1 VIQHVR
7 KIRILLAV
15 WRSQGA
21 ARVPRRKR
29 LENVIMPR
37 LRFAFLLIALL
48 WATPLFAQDDLPAS
62 YIKDNYTRATH
73 KIAMRDGVHLHSIV
87 YSPKDTSQKYPI
99 IMMRTPYGI
108 HPYEEDKYRFS
119 LGPNK
124 HFVKEGYIFV
134 YQDVRG
140 RYMSEG
146 IYSNMRPQL
155 QGKASKNDI
164 DESTDTYDTIDWLVK
179 NVPNNTNRVGLYGIS
194 YPGFYTSAGM
204 INAHPALKAASP
216 QAPIADWFFDDF
228 FHHGAF
234 FLPHAF
240 GFFGRF
246 GDPRGPMPTSER
258 KKGPNYK
265 TQDGY
270 RFFLDIGSL
279 KNVNPRYYKD
289 QVTFWNEMMAHP
301 TYDKFWQDR
310 NLLPHL
316 KKVAPAV
323 MVVGG
328 HFDAED
334 LYGTFRTYQAVEQ
347 QNPGIFNTL
356 VVGPWAH
363 GQWSSNSAH
372 SLGHIN
378 FGADTAAFYQK
389 EIELPFFNHF
399 LKNKGEHGLPE
410 AYVFE
415 TGANQW
421 RKFDHWPPRTVK
433 SQTFYFSAK
442 GKLATELVQELGKPR
457 QADFDQFI
465 SDPNKPV
472 PFTERI
478 TWGMHPAY
486 MTDDMRFAS
495 TRPDVLTYQTGV
507 LSQDVTLAGPIQAEL
522 HVSTTG
528 TDADWIVKV
537 IDVFPDDYKGE
548 SAEKKS
554 DKDMRG
560 YQMHVRSEIIR
571 GRYRNSFSKPEP
583 FKPNEPTTVKL
594 TLQDVLHTFKKGHRV
609 MVQVHSTWFPVADR
623 NPQKYVPN
631 IFFANA
637 DDFTA
642 ETHRV
647 YRSPERASRIQVGVL
662 TK

>member
-1 VIQHVR
+1 MNR
-7 KIRILLAV
+7 IRIAIVFAVLLAV
-15 WRSQGA
+15 R
-21 ARVPRRKR
+21 P
-29 LENVIMPR
+29 
-37 LRFAFLLIALL
+37 AFG
-48 WATPLFAQDDLPAS
+48 QDLPAS
-62 YIKDNYTRATH
+62 YIKDNYTRTDH
-73 KIAMRDGVHLHSIV
+73 KIPMRDGVHLYTIV
-87 YSPKDTSQKYPI
+87 YAPKDATQKYPI
-99 IMMRTPYGI
+99 LMMRTPYSI
-108 HPYEEDKYRFS
+108 APYEEGKYRNS

-146 IYSNMRPQL
+146 VYANMRPQL
-155 QGKASKNDI
+155 SSPRAAVPKAEGKNGI

-179 NVPNNTNRVGLYGIS
+179 NVPNNSGKVGLYGIS

-246 GDPRGPMPTSER
+246 GDPRGPEPTT
-258 KKGPNYK
+258 KGVKGPDYG

-270 RFFLDIGSL
+270 RFFLELGPL
-279 KNVNPRYYKD
+279 KNANPRHFKD
-289 QVTFWNEMMAHP
+289 KITFWNEMMAHP
-301 TYDKFWQDR
+301 NYDKFWQER

-328 HFDAED
+328 LFDAED
-334 LYGTFRTYQAVEQ
+334 LYGTFRTYQAIEK
-347 QNPGIFNTL
+347 QNPEIFNVL
-356 VVGPWAH
+356 VVGPWSH
-363 GQWSSNSAH
+363 GQWSRSPAS
-372 SLGHIN
+372 SLGHID
-378 FGADTAAFYQK
+378 FGADTAGFYQK

-399 LKNKGEHGLPE
+399 LKGKGEHNLPE

-421 RKFDHWPPRTVK
+421 RKFDHWPPREIKT
-433 SQTFYFSAK
+433 QTFYLGAK
-442 GKLATELVQELGKPR
+442 GKLATEPPLEK
-457 QADFDQFI
+457 DFDRGDPEKRTGDSFF

-472 PFTERI
+472 PYTERI

-507 LSQDVTLAGPIQAEL
+507 LNQDITLAGPLTAHL
-522 HVSTTG
+522 FVSTTG
-528 TDADWIVKV
+528 SDADWIIKLV
-537 IDVFPDDYKGE
+537 DVFPDDYAAK
-548 SAEKKS
+548 SAEKNS
-554 DKDMRG
+554 DKNMRG
-560 YQMHVRSEIIR
+560 YQMHVRSEILR
-571 GRYRNSFSKPEP
+571 GRFRNDFSKPAP
-583 FKPNEPTTVKL
+583 FAPNEPTAFQL
-594 TLQDVLHTFKKGHRV
+594 ALQDVLHTFKKGHRI
-609 MVQVHSTWFPVADR
+609 MVQVHSTWFPLADR
-623 NPQKYVPN
+623 NPQKFVPN
-631 IFFANA
+631 IFFAA
-637 DDFTA
+637 EEDFTPQ
-642 ETHRV
+642 THRV
-647 YRSPERASRIQVGVL
+647 YRSAERPSRIQVGVL
-662 TK
+662 ESKK